1 MPLSPGDLMFV
12 GWDADSEDV
21 AFVATTN
28 IAAGEIIYFTDDEWN
43 GSNFLGSE
51 QLFEWTVPAG
61 GVSAGT
67 VVSID
72 MQPSPGATATF
83 SAGGDVDY
91 IRGGGQ
97 LATSNEMLWAFQ
109 GDRVGNNV
117 TPTDFVAVI
126 ANEADGGNTQTPNLS
141 GTGLTTSNG
150 AIIIDG
156 DEDYMEFTADDT
168 LPSPVT
174 RSALIEA
181 ISDTSNWTTA
191 DGSGNSNPN
200 PGGGFDVDVP
210 TVVCFARGTRI
221 ETIRGPRCIEELTA
235 GDLIQTLDRG
245 YQPILWIGHQ
255 IARAI
260 GAHHAVQFDQWAIG
274 NDTSLIVSK
283 HHRILLEGGSVQLM
297 FGEEQVL
304 APAAALIDGQ
314 TIRSFE
320 ADRLDLFHILLPRHE
335 IVFANGVRAESLFL
349 ADEARKSITPK
360 QFAEASAALNASFP
374 NKVDQIQT
382 ARPCLTFLE
391 AVSFKDAVFA

>member
-1 MPLSPGDLMFV
+1 MQLSPGDLMFV

-21 AFVATTN
+21 AFVATSN

-245 YQPILWIGHQ
+245 
-255 IARAI
+255 
-260 GAHHAVQFDQWAIG
+260 
-274 NDTSLIVSK
+274 
-283 HHRILLEGGSVQLM
+283 
-297 FGEEQVL
+297 
-304 APAAALIDGQ
+304 
-314 TIRSFE
+314 
-320 ADRLDLFHILLPRHE
+320 
-335 IVFANGVRAESLFL
+335 
-349 ADEARKSITPK
+349 
-360 QFAEASAALNASFP
+360 
-374 NKVDQIQT
+374 
-382 ARPCLTFLE
+382 
-391 AVSFKDAVFA
+391 